1 MTMKRKVLACMVSVV
16 FLILAGT
23 VFGAEVCD
31 DFQAK
36 YQTCMKRKAAGGNM
50 DYDVCRGEHN
60 QGDCIA
66 EGCYWNTTT
75 GRCIIDICLADSNFD
90 EYVDGDDLGILK
102 KDYGRSDGCVIDP
115 IIPGYLG
122 AQVPK
127 TGQTTCYD
135 TSGNSRDCAGTGE
148 DGEYQKGIASPNPR
162 FTDHGD
168 GTVTDNLTGLM
179 WTKDAQQIPGTMSWQ
194 AALDACNNLVYPVSG
209 GYDDWRLPNLRE
221 QHSLIDYGQINP
233 ALPVGHPFTNAL
245 WYVWTSTTSV
255 RSPDKA
261 WVVALTQAF
270 GGSEDGHVV
279 AGQKTQTSF
288 IFLVWAVR
296 GGL

>member
-1 MTMKRKVLACMVSVV
+1 MKRKVLACMVSVV

-66 EGCYWNTTT
+66 EGCYWNTTR

-209 GYDDWRLPNLRE
+209 GYDDWRLPDVRE
-221 QHSLIDYGQINP
+221 LQSLVHYSYYTP
-233 ALPVGHPFTNAL
+233 AVPNTAGTGKWAEGDPFTNLGGTYWSSTTLASL
-245 WYVWTSTTSV
+245 PGDAWNMVTGDGFVYADGKNIASYVW
-255 RSPDKA
+255 P
-261 WVVALTQAF
+261 
-270 GGSEDGHVV
+270 
-279 AGQKTQTSF
+279 
-288 IFLVWAVR
+288 VR
-296 GGL
+296 GGQ